1 MISSNHFWY
10 GCLFV
15 VLENILNCKSVSYK
29 FSVNFMVFSFWKPG
43 LFPLNGFAQTPNHFH
58 MILSIDLIIFKI
70 FQVHIISACNRRI
83 GTKCACFII
92 SFKTVK
98 LIQWNTTVGSI
109 LQNYWS
115 PFCPLSGLS
124 GRHTRGIYVVR
135 WTLPLTISNTF
146 MFVNSTWWNVR
157 TCFSFFFFASAEFV
171 SAVTSSRTCS
181 WWTWSAFR
189 ETRTPLGPVSPL
201 KLLWKCCEAM
211 FRWTWSFVIAT
222 F

>member
-1 MISSNHFWY
+1 MINNICNLISCNGIKNDSGTPIISIKKRYCKKGSQAPRVLALNGPDDNRCPNHFRY
-10 GCLFV
+10 CCLFV

-29 FSVNFMVFSFWKPG
+29 FSVNFMVYSFWKPG

-58 MILSIDLIIFKI
+58 MIFSIDLIIFKI
-70 FQVHIISACNRRI
+70 FQVHIIGACNRRI

-135 WTLPLTISNTF
+135 
-146 MFVNSTWWNVR
+146 
-157 TCFSFFFFASAEFV
+157 
-171 SAVTSSRTCS
+171 
-181 WWTWSAFR
+181 
-189 ETRTPLGPVSPL
+189 
-201 KLLWKCCEAM
+201 
-211 FRWTWSFVIAT
+211 
-222 F
+222 